1 MKSEFDD
8 FIPPEE
14 LLHDTINQLSSI
26 ISIAQYCLI
35 GREVSSEVQDDLNR
49 IVDMTRDAAANLKRL
64 AEILEEE
71 EEG

>member
-1 MKSEFDD
+1 MIPEIDD
-8 FIPPEE
+8 FIPPAE

-35 GREVSSEVQDDLNR
+35 GREVSSEVQNDLNR
-49 IVDMTRDAAANLKRL
+49 IVEMTKDAAANLKRL